1 MIHASRVTVSWIA
14 LVVLVALLALATA
27 GCASQAAPATR
38 APAQTARVEGE
49 AERFSVYELEGAWR
63 DQTGAVRSLA
73 SWRGTPVL
81 LAMIYTHC
89 TATCPLAVS
98 EMKRIAAL
106 DPDVRFVLV
115 SLDPAR
121 DDVERLA
128 GYAAERALDP
138 SRWTL
143 LTGSDADVRDLA
155 ATLDVR
161 YRRVT
166 PEDLAH
172 SNLITLLDPE
182 GRVVR
187 QASGR
192 MDDSA
197 LEALHEIARTAPRP
211 QVRNLAPRSRAHR
224 S

>member
-1 MIHASRVTVSWIA
+1 MIHASRATVSWIA
-14 LVVLVALLALATA
+14 LVVLIALLALATT
-27 GCASQAAPATR
+27 GCVSQAAPS
-38 APAQTARVEGE
+38 ARVPERAARIE
-49 AERFSVYELEGAWR
+49 SDAERFSVYELEGTWR
-63 DQTGAVRSLA
+63 DQTGTARSLA
-73 SWRGTPVL
+73 SWRGAPVL

-98 EMKRIAAL
+98 EMKRIATLA
-106 DPDVRFVLV
+106 PDVRFVLV

-121 DDVERLA
+121 DDVDRLA
-128 GYAAERALDP
+128 EYAAERALDP

-172 SNLITLLDPE
+172 SNLITLLDHE
-182 GRVVR
+182 GRVAR

-192 MDDSA
+192 MDDA
-197 LEALHEIARTAPRP
+197 AIAELREIARTAPRP
-211 QVRNLAPRSRAHR
+211 LSNLAPRSRAHR

>member
-1 MIHASRVTVSWIA
+1 MTHATRVTHSSIA
-14 LVVLVALLALATA
+14 LIVLLALLALETI
-27 GCASQAAPATR
+27 GCASQVAPATR
-38 APAQTARVEGE
+38 TPAGTESVAGE
-49 AERFSVYELEGAWR
+49 AERFSVYELEGRWR
-63 DQTGAVRSLA
+63 DQSGAVRSLA
-73 SWRGTPVL
+73 EWRGTPVL

-98 EMKRIAAL
+98 ELKRIAAF

-121 DDVERLA
+121 DDVSRLA
-128 GYAAERALDP
+128 DYAAERALDP

-166 PEDLAH
+166 PQDLAH
-172 SNLITLLDPE
+172 SNLITFLDRE
-182 GRVVR
+182 GRVAR

-192 MDDSA
+192 MDDA
-197 LEALHEIARTAPRP
+197 AIAELHATAR
-211 QVRNLAPRSRAHR
+211 
-224 S
+224 

>member
-1 MIHASRVTVSWIA
+1 VTHTTRTAVSWIA
-14 LVVLVALLALATA
+14 LAAMLALLALATV
-27 GCASQAAPATR
+27 GCASQAAPSAGTPER
-38 APAQTARVEGE
+38 SERVGTES
-49 AERFSVYELEGAWR
+49 ERFSIYELGGAWR
-63 DQTGAVRSLA
+63 DQTGATRSLA
-73 SWRGTPVL
+73 GWRGTPVL

-98 EMKRIAAL
+98 ELKRIAAL

-121 DDVERLA
+121 DDVHRLA
-128 GYAAERALDP
+128 DYAAQRALEP

-172 SNLITLLDPE
+172 SNLITLLDRE

-192 MDDSA
+192 LDDA
-197 LEALHEIARTAPRP
+197 AIAELDAIAR
-211 QVRNLAPRSRAHR
+211 
-224 S
+224 

>member
-1 MIHASRVTVSWIA
+1 VIHTMRATVSWIA
-14 LVVLVALLALATA
+14 LIVLVALLALATI
-27 GCASQAAPATR
+27 GCASQPAPATR
-38 APAQTARVEGE
+38 TPARTDGSAGD
-49 AERFSVYELEGAWR
+49 AERFSVYELEGRWR
-63 DQTGAVRSLA
+63 DQSGATRSLA
-73 SWRGTPVL
+73 NWRGTPVL
-81 LAMIYTHC
+81 LAMVYTHC

-98 EMKRIAAL
+98 ELKRIAAL
-106 DPDVRFVLV
+106 DPEVRFVLV

-121 DDVERLA
+121 DDVSRLA
-128 GYAAERALDP
+128 DYAAERALDP

-172 SNLITLLDPE
+172 SNLITLLDRE

-192 MDDSA
+192 MDDA
-197 LEALHEIARTAPRP
+197 AIAELHATAR
-211 QVRNLAPRSRAHR
+211 
-224 S
+224 

>member
-1 MIHASRVTVSWIA
+1 MIHTMRAAVAWIA
-14 LVVLVALLALATA
+14 LIVLVALLALATI
-27 GCASQAAPATR
+27 GCASQAAPATHT
-38 APAQTARVEGE
+38 PARTEGAAGD
-49 AERFSVYELEGAWR
+49 AERFSVYDLEGQWR
-63 DQTGAVRSLA
+63 DQSGAARFLSD
-73 SWRGTPVL
+73 WRGTPVL

-98 EMKRIAAL
+98 ELKRIAAL
-106 DPDVRFVLV
+106 HPDVRFVLV

-121 DDVERLA
+121 DDVSRLA
-128 GYAAERALDP
+128 DYAAERALDP

-172 SNLITLLDPE
+172 SNLITLLDRE
-182 GRVVR
+182 GRVA
-187 QASGR
+187 QQSSGR
-192 MDDSA
+192 MDDA
-197 LEALHEIARTAPRP
+197 AIAELHAIAR
-211 QVRNLAPRSRAHR
+211 
-224 S
+224 

>member
-1 MIHASRVTVSWIA
+1 VTHTARTTVSWIA
-14 LVVLVALLALATA
+14 LATMLALLALATV
-27 GCASQAAPATR
+27 GCASQAAPSPTT
-38 APAQTARVEGE
+38 PAQSERVGAE
-49 AERFSVYELEGAWR
+49 AESFSIYELDGKWR
-63 DQTGAVRSLA
+63 DQSGATRSLA

-98 EMKRIAAL
+98 ELKRIAAL
-106 DPDVRFVLV
+106 EPDVRFVLV

-121 DDVERLA
+121 DDVDRLA
-128 GYAAERALDP
+128 DYAAQRALEP

-172 SNLITLLDPE
+172 SNLITLLDRE

-192 MDDSA
+192 MDDA
-197 LEALHEIARTAPRP
+197 AIAELDAIAR
-211 QVRNLAPRSRAHR
+211 
-224 S
+224 

>member
-1 MIHASRVTVSWIA
+1 MTHTMRATVSWIA
-14 LVVLVALLALATA
+14 LIVLVALLAFATI
-27 GCASQAAPATR
+27 GCASPAARSNSTPAKNER
-38 APAQTARVEGE
+38 ADAGAD
-49 AERFSVYELEGAWR
+49 RFSVYDLEGQWR
-63 DQTGAVRSLA
+63 DQSGATRSLA
-73 SWRGTPVL
+73 DWRGTPVL

-98 EMKRIAAL
+98 ELKRIAAL
-106 DPDVRFVLV
+106 DPDVRFLLV

-121 DDVERLA
+121 DDVSRLA
-128 GYAAERALDP
+128 DYAAERALDP

-172 SNLITLLDPE
+172 SNLITLLDRV
-182 GRVVR
+182 GRVAR

-192 MDDSA
+192 MDDVA
-197 LEALHEIARTAPRP
+197 IAELHATAR
-211 QVRNLAPRSRAHR
+211 
-224 S
+224 